1 MGGEGH
7 IFDMINC
14 MRNNQQLLKSRRE
27 KIRDLKKIY
36 LSHYNV
42 HTSRHET
49 PANLENIKM
58 EIRKEIRQKRI
69 KSWIITG
76 GIMAIV
82 WECNLNSVCF
92 LFHLNHNKYNFFFLD
107 LQMLLKVVFG
117 SVQGRRRMSRLYT
130 LAHFRKLPFL
140 CV

>member
-7 IFDMINC
+7 IFDMINR
-14 MRNNQQLLKSRRE
+14 MRDNQQLLKSRRE
-27 KIRDLKKIY
+27 KIRDLKTIY

-82 WECNLNSVCF
+82 LLIILVLYLLIPWQ
-92 LFHLNHNKYNFFFLD
+92 NFSTTFI
-107 LQMLLKVVFG
+107 
-117 SVQGRRRMSRLYT
+117 
-130 LAHFRKLPFL
+130 H
-140 CV
+140 